1 MSIEV
6 ALAGRNMIVRQF
18 ISWVRTAPAG
28 ERAEAT
34 RSLARAWIVSDL
46 SQDDRAAAEG
56 ALLMLLD
63 DPSPLVRQAMAEVF
77 AHSTTAPAAIV
88 EALSVDQASVALPV
102 LEHSPLLID
111 ADLVDLVA
119 TGSSEVQCAIA
130 RRMHLPA
137 SVCAAIAEVGSPSSA
152 LELIENPHAELAP
165 FSWDRIVERHGHL
178 AAIREAILAL
188 EDLPPAIRLAL
199 VAKLTD
205 TLTQFVVARQWLTP
219 DRAGRIAGEAMDR
232 STVNIAAQSRGDD
245 LQALVRHLRATGQLT
260 VGLILRALLSG
271 NLDLFDHAL
280 VELSGLPPGR
290 VSALV
295 YEGGGASLNAL
306 LARAGLPES
315 TFPAFRAAIEA
326 RDQIGFVGTVGGAT
340 RLRRRMVERVLTIC
354 ETDAVASEPL
364 LILLRR
370 FATESAREEARVFC
384 DELAMQAAV
393 APHDLIAA

>member
-1 MSIEV
+1 
-6 ALAGRNMIVRQF
+6 MIVRQF

-34 RSLARAWIVSDL
+34 RSLARAWILSDL
-46 SQDDRAAAEG
+46 SEDDRAAAEG
-56 ALLMLLD
+56 ALLMQLD

-77 AHSTTAPAAIV
+77 ARSVSAPAAII
-88 EALSVDQASVALPV
+88 EALSIDQTSVALPV

-119 TGSSEVQCAIA
+119 TGNSEIQCAIA
-130 RRMHLPA
+130 RRVNLPA

-178 AAIREAILAL
+178 AAIRESMLVL
-188 EDLPPAIRLAL
+188 EDLPAATRLAL

-205 TLTQFVVARQWLTP
+205 TLTQFVVARQWLSA
-219 DRAGRIAGEAMDR
+219 DRAGRVASEAMDR
-232 STVNIAAQSRGDD
+232 STVNIAARSRGDEMR
-245 LQALVRHLRATGQLT
+245 ALVRHLRATGQLT

-271 NLDLFDHAL
+271 NLELFDHAL
-280 VELSGLPPGR
+280 VELSGLPQGR

-295 YEGGGASLNAL
+295 YDGGGASLNAL
-306 LARAGLPES
+306 LTRAGLPES
-315 TFPAFRAAIEA
+315 TFPAFRAALEA

-340 RLRRRMVERVLTIC
+340 RLRRRMVERVLTMC
-354 ETDAVASEPL
+354 ETDAVSSEPL

-384 DELAMQAAV
+384 DELAMEAAL
-393 APHDLIAA
+393 APLAHELIAA